1 MLSLTDI
8 NKRLQDR
15 NLAEV
20 ARRIGCTRAYLS
32 FIRSG
37 RYIPSDAFRAKLSDY
52 LEGKDDAAV

>member
-1 MLSLTDI
+1 MLSI
-8 NKRLQDR
+8 NEITKRLEDR

-37 RYIPSDAFRAKLSDY
+37 RYIPSDSFRAKLSDY
-52 LEGKDDAAV
+52 LEGKDNAAL

>member
-37 RYIPSDAFRAKLSDY
+37 RYIPSDEFRAKLSDY
-52 LEGKDDAAV
+52 LEGK